1 MDVHIMS
8 SHVFEHVFEGET
20 EIMGVHAF
28 QAFLQAFLSILTN
41 EWVSITD
48 LIDLMI

>member
-20 EIMGVHAF
+20 EIMGVQDIF
-28 QAFLQAFLSILTN
+28 QLRWQ
-41 EWVSITD
+41 D
-48 LIDLMI
+48 LPAEFYTSFFAAEKDH